1 MMGAASLL
9 AVAPVASAAAATAAA
24 PAPASCAV
32 LTSSVFQANTPSGYS
47 LITTSTVSYLSSGQH
62 GFTSARGVTMK
73 ASTQQKSGTVPI
85 IRMYRANTRSY
96 RWVAYGS
103 SNARAA
109 SLAGFRVQ
117 RREFYALPGGGAGCI
132 RVYRY
137 SRGKVDQVVQEGSRE
152 APLRAAGWV
161 RREALFSVARP
172 GNATAPTPKPVP
184 KPTPAPG
191 GSLTV
196 VKGDLVVSRAGQ
208 VISRMDVRG
217 SIVVRAA
224 NVTIKN
230 SVVRGGTNAGGR
242 LYRPLV
248 DARAGAA
255 NLLIEDT
262 VIAEAT
268 PSAWNASGIGGSNFT
283 ARRVKITGQVDSINI
298 TGSNVTIENSVLGKN
313 VYYPNHWQSQQSGGT
328 HNDSVQVLR
337 GDNISIRGNVMTG
350 SNSLGVMAAPE
361 WGTVRNLL
369 VENNFIDN
377 GECSSK
383 FTSKGGNAN
392 SMTIRNNV
400 FGGHQRSWK
409 CYIVTAGGVNAKV
422 SGNVLSDGSTPAA
435 PSGIAGARSRTPVGV
450 TPGQL

>member
-1 MMGAASLL
+1 MVAGVLGAASLL
-9 AVAPVASAAAATAAA
+9 AAVPAAGAAAAVSAGCT
-24 PAPASCAV
+24 V
-32 LTSSVFQANTPSGYS
+32 LTSNIYQANTPTGSS
-47 LITTSTVSYLSSGQH
+47 LITASSSEYLSSAQK

-85 IRMYRANTRSY
+85 IRMYNGRTQSF
-96 RWVAYGS
+96 RWAAYGS

-109 SLAGFRVQ
+109 TLAGFRFQ
-117 RREFYALPGGGAGCI
+117 RREFYALPAGGTGCI

-137 SRGKVDQVVQEGSRE
+137 SRGKVSQLVQQGSRE
-152 APLRAAGWV
+152 APLQAAGWV

-172 GNATAPTPKPVP
+172 GTATAPTPVPVV
-184 KPTPAPG
+184 T
-191 GSLTV
+191 LTV
-196 VKGDLVVSRAGQ
+196 VRGDLVVSTPGQ
-208 VISRMDVRG
+208 VVSRMDVRG

-230 SVVRGGTNAGGR
+230 SVVRGGTNAAAR

-268 PSAWNASGIGGSNFT
+268 PSEWNASGIGGSNFT
-283 ARRVKITGQVDSINI
+283 ARRVNISGQVDSINI
-298 TGSNVTIENSVLGKN
+298 TGSNVNIESSVLGKN
-313 VYYPNHWQSQQSGGT
+313 VYYANHWQSQQSGGT

-337 GDNISIRGNVMTG
+337 GDNITIRSNVMTG

-361 WGTVRNLL
+361 WGSVRNLL

-392 SMTIRNNV
+392 SMTVRNNV

-409 CYIVTAGGVNAKV
+409 CYIVTAGGVNAAV
-422 SGNVLSDGSTPAA
+422 SGNVLSNGSTPAA
-435 PSGIAGARSRTPVGV
+435 PSGIAGSRSSTPVGV
-450 TPGQL
+450 TLGQL